1 MSIKKYLGLIMG
13 TLTIAVTGCASQSYQ
28 AGGPA
33 RRVLPSHGWHKPGVS
48 PKEVYEARQACAAA
62 LDKDPG
68 YQAALEAARKI
79 PSDYTKRTKEEER
92 IDDEPIRYS
101 GRFLTPCLENQ
112 GFVYGKIKP
121 EEVYVPPPP
130 PKWDWV
136 KEGVSESVEI
146 KEEVS
151 CRRIDDEEEAVNKCM
166 SDKGFKWVIVD
177 PHPAS
182 RL

>member
-1 MSIKKYLGLIMG
+1 MHIRYLCMLMG
-13 TLTIAVTGCASQSYQ
+13 ALAVVAGCASQSYQ

-33 RRVLPSHGWHKPGVS
+33 RLVLPSHGWRKPGVS
-48 PKEVYEARQACAAA
+48 PKEVYEARQACGRA
-62 LDKDPG
+62 LDADPRN
-68 YQAALEAARKI
+68 QAILEEARKI
-79 PSDYTKRTKEEER
+79 KISINMKKEDER
-92 IDDEPIRYS
+92 IVQEPIRYS
-101 GRFLTPCLENQ
+101 GHFLTSCLKNQ

-146 KEEVS
+146 KEEVG